1 MTALKPNALAIKSA
15 LKKGKASYRIEGHE
29 GLYLQVRSDNNGSWV
44 LRYRVGGNQRE
55 KVLHNDAKN
64 ADFQAIT
71 NAKDEWRIV
80 AKVHG
85 RDLQA
90 EREAEIEALSKR
102 PTFGTLFAD
111 WLERHAKI
119 KKKSWE
125 MDEKLW
131 HRHVKSRIEQ
141 RTAQDIKRMDI
152 STILDDVATNVT
164 PTQANRVQSLISAV
178 FSWAVNEGRLEA
190 TPVYRMPKRTNEKV
204 RERVLADDEIR
215 QLWKATEDAGVIGDA
230 IRFGLITG
238 QRRSEVAGMPRS
250 ELDMSR
256 ANPAWT
262 IPSKRTKNGIIHR
275 LPLAPMARRLLA
287 ERLID
292 GKAHVFAGRADSA
305 SGAISPDAVSR
316 FMWKLNIGV
325 PRATIHDMRRT
336 VGTRMAAMGVPKD
349 VRAAVLNHVSGAR
362 SSVTDAV
369 YNQHDGI
376 AEKARALRLW
386 ELRLRNILSGKTIH
400 KLTYHVR

>member
-1 MTALKPNALAIKSA
+1 MTALKPNALTIKSA
-15 LKKGKASYRIEGHE
+15 LRKGKASYRIEGHE
-29 GLYLQVRSDNNGSWV
+29 GLYLQFRSDDNGSSV
-44 LRYRVGGNQRE
+44 LRYRVGGYQRE

-64 ADFQAIT
+64 TDFQAIT
-71 NAKDEWRIV
+71 NAKDEWRTV

-85 RDLQA
+85 RNLQA
-90 EREAEIEALSKR
+90 KRDAEIEAASKR
-102 PTFGTLFAD
+102 TTFRTLFTE

-125 MDEKLW
+125 SDEKLW
-131 HRHVKSRIEQ
+131 HRPVKSRIEK

-152 STILDDVATNVT
+152 SAILDDVATNVT
-164 PTQANRVQSLISAV
+164 PPQANRVQSLISAV
-178 FSWAVNEGRLEA
+178 FSWAVNEGRLES

-204 RERVLADDEIR
+204 RERVLSDDEMR
-215 QLWKATEDAGVIGDA
+215 QLWNATEDTGVIGDA

-238 QRRSEVAGMPRS
+238 QRRSEVAEMPRS
-250 ELDMSR
+250 ELDMS
-256 ANPAWT
+256 PSDPTWT

-287 ERLID
+287 ERLTD
-292 GKAHVFAGRADSA
+292 CKGHVFAGRADSA
-305 SGAISPDAVSR
+305 SGAISPDAISR
-316 FMWKLNIGV
+316 FMWKLDIGE
-325 PRATIHDMRRT
+325 PRVTIHDMRRT
-336 VGTRMAAMGVPKD
+336 VGTRMAAMGVPKH

-386 ELRLRNILSGKTIH
+386 ELRLRNIVSGKAIH
-400 KLTYHVR
+400 KLVY